1 MNAFSDY
8 FCKIP
13 CGKEGGVGVERQATF
28 FYSKSTNK
36 IWFGGYFEIS
46 GIELSSTI
54 DKPIG
59 KRLFNNQC
67 NSTFQSVN
75 SLQI

>member
-1 MNAFSDY
+1 M
-8 FCKIP
+8 
-13 CGKEGGVGVERQATF
+13 GVERQATF

-54 DKPIG
+54 DKPTG
-59 KRLFNNQC
+59 
-67 NSTFQSVN
+67 
-75 SLQI
+75 